1 MRKKS
6 QPDNDVA
13 SPGGNSSWSIGSG
26 RLSAKGEAELLR
38 FYGSMM
44 REGYEQII
52 EEPMPDRIQSLLVEL
67 GAPPPRGCY
76 GPRCS

>member
-1 MRKKS
+1 LEAEMSKKS
-6 QPDNDVA
+6 QPDNDIA
-13 SPGGNSSWSIGSG
+13 SSGENSSWSIGSG
-26 RLSAKGEAELLR
+26 RLTAKGEAELLR

-67 GAPPPRGCY
+67 STPASQTDR
-76 GPRCS
+76 

>member
-13 SPGGNSSWSIGSG
+13 SSGGNNSWSIGSG
-26 RLSAKGEAELLR
+26 RLTAKGEAELLR

-44 REGYEQII
+44 REGYEQVI
-52 EEPMPDRIQSLLVEL
+52 EEPMPDRIQSLLVKL
-67 GAPPPRGCY
+67 GAPTSRTDT
-76 GPRCS
+76 

>member
-6 QPDNDVA
+6 QPSNDVA
-13 SPGGNSSWSIGSG
+13 SLGGNSNWSIGSG
-26 RLSAKGEAELLR
+26 QLTAKGEAELLR

-52 EEPMPDRIQSLLVEL
+52 EEPMPDRIQSLLVKL
-67 GAPPPRGCY
+67 AAPTSRTDT
-76 GPRCS
+76 